1 MRLASHGHIL
11 TPESRC
17 PSSQAPSMAKVGPD
31 EMERAAQAGGS
42 MGLPPAGL
50 DRMAVAYWGVQ
61 LAVSV
66 SKGRK
71 PS

>member
-1 MRLASHGHIL
+1 
-11 TPESRC
+11 
-17 PSSQAPSMAKVGPD
+17 MAKVGPD